1 MSHDVW
7 VLLAVSFVLI
17 IINGFFVAAE
27 FALISAPRPR
37 MEQLAQEGNRAA
49 RLVLDT
55 LATTSRQEHFVAVA
69 QLGLSL
75 ASLFL
80 GMYAE
85 HGLVTWLAPLLPIPQ
100 AHLVATAMV
109 LAFLTFWHIVLG
121 ELVPKDIGL
130 LRSEPA
136 ILKMIRPVLL
146 IGKLM
151 SPLVWTL
158 SAIGQGV
165 LRLLRLPVAHDIS
178 FVYSAEELRLIM
190 EESHEKGKLAGEEHE
205 LMQNVIDF
213 GERAVRQVMVGRTR
227 IVGVPVDATVDE
239 ALKLVVAEG
248 YTRYPVYERDM
259 DHILGMVHVKDLIRS
274 RRKHPGDRPVAQ
286 LKRDLPFVPETM
298 LIDEL
303 FDKMRQERVQMAVVF
318 EENGGTAGIVT
329 MEDLVEEVFG
339 EVRDEFDAEEVE
351 PITTLPDGSLRVQGD
366 VPLEDVA
373 DALDRDD
380 CAWEGIDRVT
390 GLVVDELGRPPRIGD
405 VVENQHLRIVVES
418 VLERTVGTARVYN
431 LAPADEG
438 ESDLDA
444 GT

>member
-1 MSHDVW
+1 MSVDVI
-7 VLLAVSFVLI
+7 VLLVVSFLLI
-17 IINGFFVAAE
+17 LVNGFFVGAE
-27 FALISAPRPR
+27 FALISAPKPR
-37 MEQLAQEGNRAA
+37 LEQLAQEGNPAA
-49 RLVLDT
+49 RLALDT
-55 LATTSRQEHFVAVA
+55 VTNMSRQEHFVATSQV
-69 QLGLSL
+69 GLSL

-85 HGLVTWLAPLLPIPQ
+85 HGLVEHLTGVLTVTH
-100 AHLVATAMV
+100 AHAVATVLV

-121 ELVPKDIGL
+121 ELVPKSIGL
-130 LRSEPA
+130 LRAERA
-136 ILKMIRPVLL
+136 IVAMIRPMLFL
-146 IGKLM
+146 GRAFA
-151 SPLVWTL
+151 PFVWIL
-158 SAIGQGV
+158 SRIGQGV
-165 LRLLRLPVAHDIS
+165 LHLLRLPVTHDVS
-178 FVYSAEELRLIM
+178 FVYSSEELRLIM
-190 EESHEKGKLAGEEHE
+190 EESHEKGMLQGEEHE

-274 RRKHPGDRPVAQ
+274 RRKHPGDRPVRQ

-298 LIDEL
+298 LTDEL

-318 EENGGTAGIVT
+318 EENGGTAGLVT
-329 MEDLVEEVFG
+329 MEDLIEEVFG

-351 PITTLPDGSLRVQGD
+351 PITPLPDGSLRVQGD

-380 CAWEGIDRVT
+380 CEWEGIDRVT
-390 GLVVDELGRPPRIGD
+390 GLVVDELGRPPRVGD
-405 VVENQHLRIVVES
+405 VVENQQLRIVVES
-418 VLERTVGTARVYN
+418 VLERTVGMARVYN
-431 LAPADEG
+431 LAPAEG
-438 ESDLDA
+438 CDHDVDS

>member
-7 VLLAVSFVLI
+7 VLLGMSFVLI
-17 IINGFFVAAE
+17 IINGVFVAAE
-27 FALISAPRPR
+27 FALISAPRTR
-37 MEQLAQEGNRAA
+37 MEQLAQEGDKAA
-49 RLVLDT
+49 RLVCDT
-55 LATTSRQEHFVAVA
+55 LGTTARQEHFVAVA
-69 QLGLSL
+69 QVGLSL
-75 ASLFL
+75 ASVFL

-85 HGLVTWLAPLLPIPQ
+85 HGLVAWLSPLLPV
-100 AHLVATAMV
+100 AHAHAVATVLV

-130 LRSEPA
+130 LRSESA
-136 ILKMIRPVLL
+136 IRVMIRPMLL
-146 IGKLM
+146 LGRLFA
-151 SPLVWTL
+151 PFVWIL
-158 SAIGQGV
+158 SHIGQAV
-165 LRLLRLPVAHDIS
+165 LRLLRLPASHDIS
-178 FVYSAEELRLIM
+178 FVYSSEELRLIM

-213 GERAVRQVMVGRTR
+213 GERVVRQVMVGRTR

-259 DHILGMVHVKDLIRS
+259 DHIVGMIHVKDLIRS
-274 RRKHPGDRPVAQ
+274 RRKHPGDRPVRQ
-286 LKRDLPFVPETM
+286 IKRDLPFVPETM

-303 FDKMRQERVQMAVVF
+303 FDKMREERVQMAVVF
-318 EENGGTAGIVT
+318 EENGGTAGLVT
-329 MEDLVEEVFG
+329 MEDLIEEVFG

-351 PITTLPDGSLRVQGD
+351 PITPLPDGSLRVQGD

-380 CAWEGIDRVT
+380 CEWEGIDRVT
-390 GLVVDELGRPPRIGD
+390 GLVVDELGRPPRVGD
-405 VVENQHLRIVVES
+405 VVENQDLRIVVET
-418 VLERTVGTARVYN
+418 VLDKTVGLARVYN
-431 LAPADEG
+431 LAPAASDET
-438 ESDLDA
+438 ELDA

>member
-1 MSHDVW
+1 MELA
-7 VLLAVSFVLI
+7 LLLVVSFALI
-17 IINGFFVAAE
+17 FANGFFVAAE
-27 FALISAPRPR
+27 FALISAPKPR
-37 MEQLAQEGNRAA
+37 LEQLAQEGNRVAA
-49 RLVLDT
+49 LA
-55 LATTSRQEHFVAVA
+55 LATASTVSRQEHFVATS

-85 HGLVTWLAPLLPIPQ
+85 HGLVGYFAERLPM
-100 AHLVATAMV
+100 AHPHVVASVIV

-121 ELVPKDIGL
+121 ELVPKSIGL
-130 LRSEPA
+130 LRAEPV
-136 ILKMIRPVLL
+136 ILMLIRPMLVLGR
-146 IGKLM
+146 IFA
-151 SPLVWTL
+151 PLVWVL
-158 SAIGQGV
+158 SRIGQGV
-165 LRLLRLPVAHDIS
+165 LRLLRLPASHDVS
-178 FVYSAEELRLIM
+178 FVYSSEELRLIM
-190 EESHEKGKLAGEEHE
+190 EESHEKGMLEGEEHE

-259 DHILGMVHVKDLIRS
+259 DHIVGMVHVKDLIRS
-274 RRKHPGDRPVAQ
+274 RRRFPGDRPVRQ
-286 LKRDLPFVPETM
+286 IKRDLPFVPETM
-298 LIDEL
+298 LTDEV
-303 FDKMRQERVQMAVVF
+303 FEKMRDERVQMVVVF
-318 EENGGTAGIVT
+318 EENGGTAGLVT

-373 DALDRDD
+373 DAFDRDD
-380 CAWEGIDRVT
+380 CEWEGIDRVT
-390 GLVVDELGRPPRIGD
+390 GLVVDELGRPPRVGD
-405 VVENQHLRIVVES
+405 VVENQNLRIVVES
-418 VLERTVGTARVYN
+418 VLDKTVGMARVYN
-431 LAPADEG
+431 LAPQFSEEDEL
-438 ESDLDA
+438 DL